1 MIRRR
6 ALCQWLAGSGV
17 ALANIAG
24 AQTTGKVYR
33 IGELD
38 YGRPDNLPAPRLP
51 PPPDVFKPELARLGL
66 VEGVNLV
73 IDTRSA
79 HGNPA
84 LLDAV
89 AGELVATRPDVLY
102 AGGGFATVRA
112 LKNAT
117 TTIPIVFAAVGE
129 PVAAGLVAS
138 LARPGGNLTGGALP
152 DELELKRLEILIE
165 VLGASAS
172 IAMLTG
178 PIPESRMNRMRNQLA
193 ARNLHV
199 RFPDVKRSEDLAPA
213 FEQMARQRI
222 DGLVI
227 ALSPFTGSHI
237 PEIGELVAKHRLP
250 AIADGT
256 PNLDFGVMIAYSVD
270 WAEVERKAARTVYK
284 VLMGAQPADL
294 PIEQVERFDFVIN
307 LKVARAL
314 GVRIPPSVRLR
325 ATRLID

>member
-6 ALCQWLAGSGV
+6 ALCQWLAGGGV
-17 ALANIAG
+17 ALADTG
-24 AQTTGKVYR
+24 AAQNTTKVYR

-38 YGRPDNLPAPRLP
+38 YGRPDNLPPPRLP
-51 PPPDVFKPELARLGL
+51 PPPDVFRPELARLGL
-66 VEGVNLV
+66 IEGVNLV

-79 HGNPA
+79 HGDPA

-89 AGELVATRPDVLY
+89 AAELVATRPDVLY
-102 AGGGFATVRA
+102 TGGFAATRA

-129 PVAAGLVAS
+129 PVAAGLVSS
-138 LARPGGNLTGGALP
+138 LARPGGNLTGGTIP
-152 DELELKRLEILIE
+152 DELELKRLEILIQ

-178 PIPESRMNRMRNQLA
+178 PISEGRMNRIRKQLA
-193 ARNLHV
+193 DRNLHV
-199 RFPDVKRSEDLAPA
+199 RFPDVKRSEDLGPA
-213 FEQMARQRI
+213 FEQMAHQRI

-227 ALSPFTGSHI
+227 ALSPFTGSHT
-237 PEIGELVAKHRLP
+237 PEIGGLVAKHRLP

-256 PNLDFGVMIAYSVD
+256 PYLDFGVMISYSIEWPQVI
-270 WAEVERKAARTVYK
+270 RKAARTVYK
-284 VLMGAQPADL
+284 VLMGARPADL

-314 GVRIPPSVRLR
+314 GVRIPTSVLVR
-325 ATRLID
+325 ATRIIE

>member
-17 ALANIAG
+17 VLANAG
-24 AQTTGKVYR
+24 AAQSTDKVYR

-38 YGRPDNLPAPRLP
+38 IGREDNLPAPRLP
-51 PPPDVFKPELARLGL
+51 PPPDFFTPELARLGL
-66 VEGVNLV
+66 IRGVNLV
-73 IDTRSA
+73 IDTRTA
-79 HGNPA
+79 NGNPA

-89 AGELVATRPDVLY
+89 AAELVASRPDVLFTA
-102 AGGGFATVRA
+102 AGFVATRA

-152 DELELKRLEILIE
+152 DELDLKRLEILIE

-178 PIPESRMNRMRNQLA
+178 PIVEGRMNRIRKQLA
-193 ARNLHV
+193 DRNLHV
-199 RFPDVKRSEDLAPA
+199 RFPEVKRSEDLAPA

-227 ALSPFTGSHI
+227 ALSPFTGSHT

-250 AIADGT
+250 AIAD
-256 PNLDFGVMIAYSVD
+256 PMSSLDFGVMISYSVD
-270 WAEVERKAARTVYK
+270 WQEVERKAARTVYK
-284 VLMGAQPADL
+284 VLMGARPAEL
-294 PIEQVERFDFVIN
+294 PIEQVEKFDFAIN

-314 GVRIPPSVRLR
+314 GVRIPTSVRIR
-325 ATRLID
+325 ATQVIE